1 MRDAWSKA
9 GHAMGDLQATAFAL
23 GCVLKDGEPAD
34 SERAMAQRARA
45 RQLCCIARRMRRW
58 PDWRQV

>member
-23 GCVLKDGEPAD
+23 GCVLKDGEPGTPNA
-34 SERAMAQRARA
+34 RWHKRARA
-45 RQLCCIARRMRRW
+45 PQ
-58 PDWRQV
+58 